1 MSLSI
6 TPKSTVPGFIERHYT
21 AYLVI
26 IALSGWA
33 LASYDF
39 NLLVLTFPDIAKS
52 LHLSPSL
59 VGLLGFIIYAAMF
72 IITLLA
78 GYGMDTYGRK
88 WMWMFCLTAA
98 AIFTGLT
105 YFVENYWQLAVVRA
119 LASGF
124 ANSELAISVTLVNEQ
139 VSARRRG
146 LLYSVVQGGWPIGVF
161 LASGVYLAFSGL
173 GWRTVFLFGIVPIIV
188 VIFGRYWVKESD
200 RYLNVQAIKA
210 AKAAGDTVAMQALQ
224 EQYAVDTSEIEKVTV
239 KQLFGTPGTVR
250 RRLLLLTM
258 VWLFYST
265 AYVATNIYITY
276 WLTHYSGWTS
286 DGAGR
291 LLLLAGGIG
300 FFFYILGGLLGERW
314 GRREVLVWSGI
325 LTGPLNLIFMFL
337 HNDVAVAI
345 IYFLI
350 YQVTNGTWSGAGY
363 AYWAECFPTRVRG
376 TAIGW
381 LGAMFT
387 GGLILGTLLW
397 TILISVTTPA
407 ITWLIIAVVFGF
419 GQWTAL
425 LLPKIA
431 PGQTLEAIA
440 T

>member
-1 MSLSI
+1 M
-6 TPKSTVPGFIERHYT
+6 TVPVSAAPAAPAFIERHYT
-21 AYLVI
+21 AYLVA
-26 IALSGWA
+26 IAFAGWA

-39 NLLVLTFPDIAKS
+39 NLLVLTFPDISKS
-52 LHLSPSL
+52 LHLSPGF

-72 IITLLA
+72 VITLLA
-78 GYGMDTYGRK
+78 GYGMDTRGRK
-88 WMWMFCLTAA
+88 WMWMFCLAAA

-146 LLYSVVQGGWPIGVF
+146 LLYSIVQGGWPVGVF
-161 LASGVYLAFSGL
+161 LASGVYLLFHGL
-173 GWRTVFLFGIVPIIV
+173 GWRTVFLFGIVPIVV
-188 VIFGRYWVKESD
+188 VIIGRYWVRESD
-200 RYLNVQAIKA
+200 RYLHVQQIKA
-210 AKAAGDTVAMQALQ
+210 AKLSGDDRRMRELLGK
-224 EQYAVDTSEIEKVTV
+224 YAVDTSEVEKVTV
-239 KQLFGTPGTVR
+239 RQLFGTQGYVR
-250 RRLLLLTM
+250 HRLFLLTI

-265 AYVATNIYITY
+265 SYVATNIYITY
-276 WLTHYSGWTS
+276 WLTHYSGWSS

-291 LLLLAGGIG
+291 LLLVSGGIG
-300 FFFYILGGLLGERW
+300 FFFYVLGGLLGERF

-337 HNDVAVAI
+337 HNYAAVAVV
-345 IYFLI
+345 YFLI

-387 GGLILGTLLW
+387 GGLIIGTALW
-397 TILISVTTPA
+397 TILISVTSHQV
-407 ITWLIIAVVFGF
+407 TWLVIAVILGF
-419 GQWTAL
+419 GEWTAL
-425 LLPKIA
+425 LLPRIE
-431 PGQTLEAIA
+431 PGQTLESIA